1 MREFAG
7 GKSRRQANLR
17 RFRSS
22 KSAGEFSVSQQEV
35 LIVEDE
41 TEIAD
46 LIRFHAQREGFEAR
60 VAYSGRAALEEI
72 EKSRPDVVS
81 LDIMLPDLDGLEVCR
96 RLKRSPDTASLP
108 IVIVSA
114 KGEEAEVVAGLEL
127 GADDYV
133 TKPFSPRVLMARLK
147 AVLRRREEDEAGQ
160 SRTPGR
166 LSLGGDTLDIDAER
180 HVVRTGGQ
188 RVDLTLTEFR
198 LLHFL
203 AQRPGF
209 VRTRDQIVSAIRG
222 EGTVLSSRAVDVHVA
237 SLRRKLGEAGALIE
251 TVRGVGYRVANE
263 AEAEA

>member
-1 MREFAG
+1 MTPTD
-7 GKSRRQANLR
+7 
-17 RFRSS
+17 
-22 KSAGEFSVSQQEV
+22 V

-46 LIRFHAQREGFEAR
+46 LIRFHASREGFEAR
-60 VAYSGRAALEEI
+60 VAHSGRAALDEI
-72 EKSRPDVVS
+72 EKRTPDVIS

-96 RLKRSPDTASLP
+96 RLKRSPETASIP

-133 TKPFSPRVLMARLK
+133 TKPFSPRVLMARLR
-147 AVLRRREEDEAGQ
+147 AVLRRREEEEEPRPGGQ
-160 SRTPGR
+160 
-166 LSLGGDTLDIDAER
+166 LSLGGETIDIDAER
-180 HVVRTGGQ
+180 HVVRAGG
-188 RVDLTLTEFR
+188 RRIDLTLTEFR

-237 SLRRKLGEAGALIE
+237 SLRRKLGESGGLIE
-251 TVRGVGYRVANE
+251 TVRGVGYRVATG

>member
-1 MREFAG
+1 MSAREYAPACNDP
-7 GKSRRQANLR
+7 Q
-17 RFRSS
+17 
-22 KSAGEFSVSQQEV
+22 GEPLEEISGVTQTDV

-41 TEIAD
+41 PEIAD
-46 LIRFHAQREGFEAR
+46 LIRYHAQREGFVAR
-60 VAYSGRAALEEI
+60 VAHSGREALEEI
-72 EKSRPDVVS
+72 EKRAPDVIS

-96 RLKRSPDTASLP
+96 RLKRNPSTASLP

-133 TKPFSPRVLMARLK
+133 TKPFSPRVLMARLR
-147 AVLRRREEDEAGQ
+147 AVLRRREEEASEDPLD
-160 SRTPGR
+160 SRLR
-166 LSLGGDTLDIDAER
+166 LGGESLDIDAER
-180 HVVRTGGQ
+180 HVVRSGG
-188 RVDLTLTEFR
+188 RKIDLTLTEFR

-237 SLRRKLGEAGALIE
+237 SLRRKLGEAGSVIE
-251 TVRGVGYRVANE
+251 TVRGVGYRVTTE